1 MTVTEDHTGVFSE
14 GWIVRFITHHPIIQ
28 ALVHLCGIN
37 DETGS
42 WHGLLSPGELLY
54 LPTVAQGTN

>member
-1 MTVTEDHTGVFSE
+1 MTVTEDRKGVSSD
-14 GWIVRFITHHPIIQ
+14 GWIVGFIIHHPIIQ

-42 WHGLLSPGELLY
+42 WLGSFSPGELLY
-54 LPTVAQGTN
+54 LPTVA